1 MFARKAKTNYKQ
13 PTEAE
18 KNKLGPRKNEITE
31 IMEQLNN
38 NNLDI
43 KRAAIRR
50 IISAMTLGK
59 DVSMLFPAI
68 VKNME
73 TQNMELKKLIYLY
86 IINYAK
92 QHSELA
98 ILATNTFR
106 KDAVDKKNPFMRG
119 LAVRTMGCLRVKEI
133 IEYLIQPLKEA
144 LNDEDPYI
152 RKTGVLCVA
161 KLYDSHPE
169 LIEELELIK
178 VVNAMLGDDNSMV
191 MSNAIM
197 CLQNINSKGG
207 PKMQLDF
214 RLISKMLLALNEAN
228 EWSQS
233 IILDAIS
240 NYEAQQPSEA
250 ERVLERVAV
259 QTTHRNSGVV
269 LSAVRVMVKM
279 LDYLDDLDMIR
290 NYSRRVT
297 PSLITLL
304 SAENEIK
311 FVALKNIAVIV
322 EKRPLIVEQELNNFF
337 CNFSDPIYVKTQ
349 KLEIIVK
356 LANEDNIDQ
365 ILHELKEYV
374 LEVDIDFVR
383 KCIKAIGKLAI
394 KIEPASDKCVQALWD
409 CLKQKS
415 NLVLQESIIVIKD
428 IFRRYPQKYEG
439 LLPELCAEI
448 KTIDEPESR
457 AALVWILGEYVED
470 IENADEIIGNFFLE
484 SFREEAPQV
493 QTQILTTCVRLCL
506 VSPKEGKPLL
516 MKVFKVMEDCENVDL
531 RKRGYFYWR
540 LLSYNPELA
549 KKIVCGEKPVI
560 SEQGLAIEPVLLDKL
575 IDNLNSVACV
585 YKKAP
590 ETFVRVKVDK
600 DRFIEDEPL
609 EEDYDDGYQQE
620 NYVDSTGQKM
630 GENEAAINAN
640 ANYLDDIMG
649 LEAGAPEKK
658 HEKPQEVNKNIT
670 IPFNEVLNE
679 GTPGVENQRNGV
691 KVTATTQLEHQ
702 DQMVL
707 YLKITNTTNETLDEL
722 YSKFNA
728 NSYCLNPKDQEL
740 DISTIPPRSTVETR
754 IVIDMS
760 GPPNNQP
767 PETPMKIQ
775 IALHTSIDIFV
786 FFVPVS
792 FSVLLRYPSEYS
804 EAKFKEL
811 MAKPNH
817 IKTQNSI
824 DSDLVSRYIE
834 DPTPLIEKFSNNN
847 FQYVTKQEAKSQLLL
862 SFVTQTVDGFDLV
875 LQVLLQPN
883 GKSLLLNYMVPHP
896 ALVKLFFQ
904 AIKFI
909 VDF

>member
-1 MFARKAKTNYKQ
+1 MFGRKSKNNDKQ
-13 PTEAE
+13 PVEADR
-18 KNKLGPRKNEITE
+18 NRSTTRKNEITE

-38 NNLDI
+38 NNLDV
-43 KRAAIRR
+43 KRAAIRK

-106 KDAVDKKNPFMRG
+106 KDAIDKKNPFMRG

-133 IEYLIQPLKEA
+133 IEYLIQPLKES
-144 LNDEDPYI
+144 LSDEDPYI

-161 KLYDSHPE
+161 KLYDSHAE

-197 CLQNINSKGG
+197 CLQNIANKGG

-214 RLISKMLLALNEAN
+214 RLVSKMLLALNEAN

-240 NYEAQQPSEA
+240 NYEAEDSTQA
-250 ERVLERVAV
+250 ERVLERVSV
-259 QTTHRNSGVV
+259 QMTHRNSGVV
-269 LSAVRVMVKM
+269 LSAIRVMIKM
-279 LDYLDDLDMIR
+279 LDYLDDLDMVR
-290 NYSRRVT
+290 NYSRRIS

-304 SAENEIK
+304 SADNEVK

-322 EKRPLIVEQELNNFF
+322 EKRPLIVENELNNFF

-356 LANEDNIDQ
+356 IANEDNIDQ
-365 ILHELKEYV
+365 ILHELKDYV

-383 KCIKAIGKLAI
+383 QCIKAIGKLAI
-394 KIEPASDKCVQALWD
+394 KIEDASDKCVQALWD

-428 IFRRYPQKYEG
+428 IFRKYPQKYEG

-493 QTQILTTCVRLCL
+493 QMQILTTCVRLCL
-506 VSPKEGKPLL
+506 ASPKEGKPLL

-540 LLSYNPELA
+540 ILSYNPEIA
-549 KKIVCGEKPVI
+549 KRIVCGEKPPI
-560 SEQGLAIEPVLLDKL
+560 NEQGLAIEPVLLDKL

-590 ETFVRVKVDK
+590 ETFVRVKIDNERYV
-600 DRFIEDEPL
+600 EEEYNE
-609 EEDYDDGYQQE
+609 EEDYEEGYQQD

-630 GENEAAINAN
+630 GENEAINAN
-640 ANYLDDIMG
+640 TNYLDDI
-649 LEAGAPEKK
+649 LDLDTELPSQTI
-658 HEKPQEVNKNIT
+658 EKPTEVNKNIK
-670 IPFNEVLNE
+670 IPYNEVLNE
-679 GTPGVENQRNGV
+679 TTVGVENQREGLRIM
-691 KVTATTQLEHQ
+691 ASIQLEYQ
-702 DQMVL
+702 DEMVM
-707 YLKITNTTNETLDEL
+707 YLKIENTTDEIISEL
-722 YSKFNA
+722 YTKFNA

-740 DISTIPPRSTVETR
+740 DIQTIQPNSTVEAK
-754 IVIDMS
+754 VVVDMS
-760 GPPNNQP
+760 GNPSNQP
-767 PETPMKIQ
+767 PETPMKLQ
-775 IALHTSIDIFV
+775 VALHTSIDIFV

-811 MAKPNH
+811 LSKPNY

-824 DSDLVSRYIE
+824 DNEHVEQYLK
-834 DPTPLIEKFSNNN
+834 DPSPLIEKFSDNN
-847 FQYVTKQEAKSQLLL
+847 FQFVTRQEAKGQILL
-862 SFVTQTVDGFDLV
+862 SFVTQTIDGFDLA
-875 LQVLLQPN
+875 LQILLQPN
-883 GKSLLLNYMVPHP
+883 SKALLLNYLVPHP
-896 ALVKLFFQ
+896 AIVKLFYQ